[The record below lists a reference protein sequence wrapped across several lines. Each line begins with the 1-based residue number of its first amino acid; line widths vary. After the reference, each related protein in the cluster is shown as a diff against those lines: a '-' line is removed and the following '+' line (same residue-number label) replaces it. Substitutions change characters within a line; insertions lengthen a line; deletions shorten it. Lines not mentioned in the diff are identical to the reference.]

1 LLETL
6 HIPCNVTITI
16 VD

>member
-6 HIPCNVTITI
+6 HITLQNR
-16 VD
+16 